1 MRDDP
6 IPFARLWWIPVVR
19 GALSLLLGSALLV
32 GQGDRAM
39 LANFVGVY
47 WLFSGLLTLRWAL
60 TVRWRRGSRIG
71 LAAGSVS
78 VAAAVLVLFRHEL
91 QHVVSSDTL
100 INMLGIAIVL
110 IGCLRL
116 LGAFEIKRETGHRWT
131 FGGLALGS
139 VEMGLGLI
147 LLCSRGADLQALAA
161 VLAVWGLVGGS
172 LLLIEG
178 FQLRRFARMG
188 RAGSL

>member
-147 LLCSRGADLQALAA
+147 LLFSRGDLQALAA

>member
-147 LLCSRGADLQALAA
+147 LLFSRGDLQALAA

-178 FQLRRFARMG
+178 FRLRRFARMG